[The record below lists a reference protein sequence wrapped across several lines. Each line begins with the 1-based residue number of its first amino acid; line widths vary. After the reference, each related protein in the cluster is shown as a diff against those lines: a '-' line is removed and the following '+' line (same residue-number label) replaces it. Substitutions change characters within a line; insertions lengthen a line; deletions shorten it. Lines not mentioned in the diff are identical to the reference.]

1 MSEHPVPSSTHPF
14 IPNPSPGPYSPE
26 RGEDSLS
33 LPPSVLSILT
43 YNVHSCIGTDRRM
56 DPERIA
62 EVIAAARPD
71 VIALQELDV
80 GRARTGGIDQ
90 AARIADLLKVTSHF
104 HPALHVREEQY
115 GDAILTALPS
125 RLVKAGAIPSVGETR
140 GALWVEVEVDGRP
153 VQIFNTHFGLRRGER
168 RRQAEALLGD
178 AWIGNDACR
187 DQPVIL
193 TGDFNA
199 IPSSVAYGLLRR
211 RLPPVRV
218 HDDQGTSPGQNTRIG
233 PTFPSR
239 FPLLRL
245 DHIFVS
251 QGIETLS
258 VAAVRT
264 PLSRIASDHLP
275 LQASLRIGGSRNFET
290 SSRNHRQAGPFIP

>member
-1 MSEHPVPSSTHPF
+1 MSRKPQRSTHSRLHCRTERIGP
-14 IPNPSPGPYSPE
+14 PPGSLAMPEHDLQPSLDPAAAT
-26 RGEDSLS
+26 
-33 LPPSVLSILT
+33 LPQTAGVLSILT

-90 AARIADLLKVTSHF
+90 AARIADLLKMTSHF

-125 RLVKAGAIPSVGETR
+125 RLIKAGPIPSVGETR
-140 GALWVEVEVDGRP
+140 GALWVEVMVDGRP
-153 VQIFNTHFGLRRGER
+153 VQIFNTHFGLRRAER
-168 RRQAEALLGD
+168 RQQAETLLGD

-187 DQPVIL
+187 DQSIIL

-199 IPSSVAYGLLRR
+199 IPSSVAYGLLKR

-218 HDDQGTSPGQNTRIG
+218 GVNSGIAKGTRTRMA

-251 QGIETLS
+251 EGIETIT
-258 VAAVRT
+258 AGPVRT

-275 LQASLRIGGSRNFET
+275 LQASLRIGGS
-290 SSRNHRQAGPFIP
+290 

>member
-1 MSEHPVPSSTHPF
+1 MSEHDIQPSLDPAAAT
-14 IPNPSPGPYSPE
+14 
-26 RGEDSLS
+26 
-33 LPPSVLSILT
+33 LPQASGVLSILT

-90 AARIADLLKVTSHF
+90 AARIADLLRMTSHF

-125 RLVKAGAIPSVGETR
+125 RLIKAGPIPSVGETR
-140 GALWVEVEVDGRP
+140 GALWVEVMVDGRP

-168 RRQAEALLGD
+168 RQQAETLLGD

-187 DQPVIL
+187 DQSIIL

-199 IPSSVAYGLLRR
+199 IPSSVAYGLLKR
-211 RLPPVRV
+211 RLLPVRV
-218 HDDQGTSPGQNTRIG
+218 GVGAGSATGMRMA

-251 QGIETLS
+251 EGIETITTGP
-258 VAAVRT
+258 VRT

-275 LQASLRIGGSRNFET
+275 LQASLRIGGS
-290 SSRNHRQAGPFIP
+290 